1 MQQPCPYCEGKG
13 YVKSRVTMVYE
24 IFRQLRREIGSLN
37 GTQVSLLVHPDI
49 ASLICDEER
58 SEIDDLETRF
68 GKQIAITARFDYH
81 QEQFDIV
88 AT

>member
-1 MQQPCPYCEGKG
+1 MA
-13 YVKSRVTMVYE
+13 
-24 IFRQLRREIGSLN
+24 
-37 GTQVSLLVHPDI
+37 HPDI

-58 SEIDDLETRF
+58 CEIDDLETRF

-88 AT
+88 AS